1 MTPTI
6 RRTRQFKK
14 DVKRQKNRGKDFK
27 EFKEIVDKMATGTSL
42 PSAHR
47 DHQLLGNYKKYKG
60 VRECHVEPDWLLI
73 YLRAKNELILIRTG
87 THADLFG

>member
-14 DVKRQKNRGKDFK
+14 DVKRHKNRGKDFK
-27 EFKEIVDKMATGTSL
+27 EFKEIVDKIATGTSL

>member
-14 DVKRQKNRGKDFK
+14 DVKRQRKKGKDFR
-27 EFKEIVDKMATGTSL
+27 EFKEIIDKIAMGTSL

-47 DHQLLGNYKKYKG
+47 DHQLIGNYKKYRG